1 MKFRRCVDAFLLV
14 RESSGECFFLVGF
27 LGQKVLSGGL
37 GRVTPAVGFGG
48 ERSLPSRYI
57 GRACAESREVTLA
70 HIRVD
75 ITLSVL
81 PVFRWNLSGC
91 ATCKAQ
97 NGCSDGMLVESSHSD
112 RQSQLCCVGRGNRGQ
127 HSPHN
132 DQYNNVALM

>member
-14 RESSGECFFLVGF
+14 RESRGESFSLVGF

-91 ATCKAQ
+91 AMCKAQ

-112 RQSQLCCVGRGNRGQ
+112 RQSQLCCVGRGHRGQ

-132 DQYNNVALM
+132 VQYHNVALM

>member
-14 RESSGECFFLVGF
+14 RESRGECFSLVGF

-70 HIRVD
+70 HIRVG

-91 ATCKAQ
+91 ATCEAQ
-97 NGCSDGMLVESSHSD
+97 DGCSGGVLVESSRSD
-112 RQSQLCCVGRGNRGQ
+112 RQSQLCCVGRGDRGQ

-132 DQYNNVALM
+132 DQYHNVVLL